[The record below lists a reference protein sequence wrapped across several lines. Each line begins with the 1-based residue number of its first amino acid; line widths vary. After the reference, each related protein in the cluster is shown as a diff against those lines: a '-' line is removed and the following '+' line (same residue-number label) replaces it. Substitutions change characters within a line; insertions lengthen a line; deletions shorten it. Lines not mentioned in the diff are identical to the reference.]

1 MVGETYV
8 LDDDRSGVPARPAE
22 AGAAAGLQEA
32 VFRLRRELSAYR
44 PLLPDRG
51 VAEDELD
58 ALALQAAA
66 AVPGPGSPDT
76 ERLRHSLLLVA
87 AALGSV
93 SALAGPLDALRG
105 AVEDLAPP
113 R

>member
-8 LDDDRSGVPARPAE
+8 LDDDRGSVPARQAA

-32 VFRLRRELSAYR
+32 VNRLRRELSAYR
-44 PLLPDRG
+44 PPLPDRA

-58 ALALQAAA
+58 ALARQAAA
-66 AVPGPGSPDT
+66 ASGPGSPDT

-93 SALAGPLDALRG
+93 SALAAPLDALRG